1 MKRGEHSSTIRPMQR
16 TESKTE
22 HDISNHPHIEVRHSD
37 VHGAGAFALCNL
49 SPGSLIGIYTGR
61 RYSAD
66 EAHGEDWDNRLTY
79 LFGLSD
85 GTTIDG
91 AEGGNATRHLNH
103 ACEPNCEA
111 QEEHGE
117 GGQLVL
123 RIEAIR
129 HIRAGEE
136 LFIDYALNVDAD
148 PDPQDYLCR
157 CGSIRCRGTLLAPL
171 AAPA

>member
-1 MKRGEHSSTIRPMQR
+1 MKAPILLPLVGRHTTRRLAQDLVYGHLNRIQSSRRLEREAQR
-16 TESKTE
+16 NVE
-22 HDISNHPHIEVRHSD
+22 
-37 VHGAGAFALCNL
+37 LM
-49 SPGSLIGIYTGR
+49 
-61 RYSAD
+61 
-66 EAHGEDWDNRLTY
+66 WLTY

-148 PDPQDYLCR
+148 ADPQDYSCR
-157 CGSIRCRGTLLAPL
+157 CGSIRCRGTLLAT
-171 AAPA
+171 PA

>member
-1 MKRGEHSSTIRPMQR
+1 MQS
-16 TESKTE
+16 TESMTE
-22 HDISNHPHIEVRHSD
+22 QAISDHPHIEVRHSD
-37 VHGAGAFALCNL
+37 VHGAGAFALCDL
-49 SPGSLIGIYTGR
+49 PRGSLIGLYTGR

-111 QEEHGE
+111 QEEYGE

-129 HIRAGEE
+129 RIRAGEE
-136 LFIDYALNVDAD
+136 LFIDYALNVDANA
-148 PDPQDYLCR
+148 DPQDYSCQ
-157 CGSIRCRGTLLAPL
+157 CGSLRCRGTLLAPL
-171 AAPA
+171 ATSA

>member
-1 MKRGEHSSTIRPMQR
+1 M
-16 TESKTE
+16 TE
-22 HDISNHPHIEVRHSD
+22 HAISSHPHIEVRHSD
-37 VHGAGAFALCNL
+37 VHGAGIFALCDL
-49 SPGSLIGIYTGR
+49 AQGSLIGIYTGR

-66 EAHGEDWDNRLTY
+66 EVHGKDWDNRLTY

-111 QEEHGE
+111 LEVYGE
-117 GGQLVL
+117 GSQLVL
-123 RIEAIR
+123 RIEAVR

-148 PDPQDYLCR
+148 ADPDDYRCR
-157 CGSIRCRGTLLAPL
+157 CGSVKCRGTLLAPL
-171 AAPA
+171 AELA